1 MESQVSSDIPLSS
14 SSWTNEATDF
24 PSPAATPWQQHKLNM
39 HSSTGFSA
47 EDDSIQYLGR
57 PIDLYDGVTMVSEQT
72 GNNADRKQLFKRLVS
87 PQPDLEKQ
95 LPDLQS
101 EAIQKAASSLV
112 AEFDIGA
119 TEKSPTKAVLCA
131 VFLEC
136 IRSDSPG
143 PIKTALKLSK
153 TKSLSADEK
162 LQIMLTAEEKSGFS
176 LSAVCWTLAKIPLS
190 IRFEEAK
197 KQFQRIS
204 GPSLTRL
211 DNVNAQL
218 TALTSGKTVQD
229 SLLEIRQILESEN
242 NTLSRQLLS
251 EVDNIDKQFISG
263 AKESSHL
270 SDNDYSDFKIHTEK
284 LLYLYAACSGF
295 SQEADIAE
303 LTSYIRSVLYSTD
316 SQKIRHIAQ
325 ELAYLSKQPD
335 SISYCRYIDAVA
347 NILKASVPTASKF
360 EGLKQLSDIN
370 GFALLESKPLAT
382 YLTALRANIDSI
394 APEYSQFLRTAVDNL
409 ELEFADTALPEGKP
423 DIKAKVHRL
432 LMVIAACKSSRQ
444 LMDAS
449 VLADFVRAIMAH
461 DNKKNIPYLIS
472 GLARLVQS
480 TAKIQQILDMPGP
493 RSKDH
498 VRLAPLQFLAFV
510 PDKISEDNV
519 VELCQSLRD
528 STATKRRIKDSKV
541 FHQWL
546 ATLEEALASKV
557 MNKAM
562 VMPLLKKLTQS
573 LTFEKLGLLHTTFKI
588 KDNSNEFL
596 NSMSFSCLKEGLP
609 LLIAEQG
616 AAALE
621 VENKE
626 DSQWLLQQRHYHL
639 LPVYL
644 LSVAEYGKKHGNTE
658 ITDLIH
664 EFIATSANN
673 TFIESRQSPR
683 NNPHLQAVYR
693 EYPQFQAG
701 WGANFSHFSEAT
713 RHKLLSPGETLE
725 LTEDPWDLF
734 ISGVEVKSCQSPD
747 GHAHENSGLMSY
759 VMDGRNAM
767 IVKKNKKGT
776 ILTRSVIRMVFD
788 QDDHPALFLE
798 RAYPDKSDSLFID
811 AARDIAD
818 QMKLPLYYRL
828 DTKKDGKGATVKL
841 LKGRAPYDYFDSFLT
856 LKTRQEITFHN
867 VQRDVRHP

>member
-1 MESQVSSDIPLSS
+1 MNLYKL
-14 SSWTNEATDF
+14 NGR
-24 PSPAATPWQQHKLNM
+24 TPWQHKLNTQ
-39 HSSTGFSA
+39 SSIGLSA

-57 PIDLYDGVTMVSEQT
+57 QIELHDVVSEQT
-72 GNNADRKQLFKRLVS
+72 CNNANRKQLFKRLVS

-95 LPDLQS
+95 RPGLKS
-101 EAIQKAASSLV
+101 EVIKKAASNLV
-112 AEFDIGA
+112 AEFELGA
-119 TEKSPTKAVLCA
+119 IEKSPTKEVLCA

-136 IRSDSPG
+136 IRSDVPG
-143 PIKTALKLSK
+143 PVKTVLKLSK
-153 TKSLSADEK
+153 TNALSADEK
-162 LQIMLTAEEKSGFS
+162 LRIMLTAEEKLGFS
-176 LSAVCWTLAKIPLS
+176 LSAVCWALARIPLS

-197 KQFQRIS
+197 KQFQRIP
-204 GPSLTRL
+204 GPSLTVV
-211 DNVNAQL
+211 DNVM
-218 TALTSGKTVQD
+218 TALTSGKPVQV

-242 NTLSRQLLS
+242 NTLSRQLVG
-251 EVDNIDKQFISG
+251 EVDNIEKQFMPG
-263 AKESSHL
+263 AKESGHL
-270 SDNDYSDFKIHTEK
+270 SDHDYSDVKLYTER

-295 SQEADIAE
+295 SQEADITE
-303 LTSYIRSVLYSTD
+303 LMSYIRTVLYTTD
-316 SQKIRHIAQ
+316 SQNIWHIAE

-335 SISYCRYIDAVA
+335 SINYCRYIDAVA
-347 NILKASVPTASKF
+347 NILKTLVPFASQF
-360 EGLKQLSDIN
+360 EGHQQLSDIN

-382 YLTALRANIDSI
+382 YLTALRANIDSMT
-394 APEYSQFLRTAVDNL
+394 PKYSQLLRTAVDNL
-409 ELEFADTALPEGKP
+409 ELEFADTALPEGKS

-432 LMVIAACKSSRQ
+432 LMVIAACKSSQQ

-449 VLADFVRAIMAH
+449 VLADFVSAIMRH

-472 GLARLVQS
+472 GLVRLVQS
-480 TAKIQQILDMPGP
+480 TAKIQQILDLPGT

-498 VRLAPLQFLAFV
+498 LRLAPLQFLAFV
-510 PDKISEDNV
+510 PDKISEDNI

-528 STATKRRIKDSKV
+528 STATRRRLKDSKV
-541 FHQWL
+541 FHHWL
-546 ATLEEALASKV
+546 ATLEEALTSKV
-557 MNKAM
+557 MNEAM
-562 VMPLLKKLTQS
+562 VMPLLKKLSQS
-573 LTFEKLGLLHTTFKI
+573 LTFEKLGLLRAVFKI

-596 NSMSFSCLKEGLP
+596 NSMSFSCLKEDLP
-609 LLIAEQG
+609 LLIAEKG

-644 LSVAEYGKKHGNTE
+644 LSVTEYGKKHGNTE

-664 EFIATSANN
+664 EFIESSANN
-673 TFIESRQSPR
+673 TFIESRQSPL

-701 WGANFSHFSEAT
+701 WGANFSHFSEET
-713 RHKLLSPGETLE
+713 RLKLLSPGETLE

-747 GHAHENSGLMSY
+747 GHAYENSGLMSY

-767 IVKKNKKGT
+767 IVRKNKKGT
-776 ILTRSVIRMVFD
+776 ILTRSVIRVVLD
-788 QDDHPALFLE
+788 QDDRPALFLE
-798 RAYPDKSDSLFID
+798 RAYPDKSDLLFID

-818 QMKLPLYYRL
+818 QMELPLYHRL

-841 LKGRAPYDYFDSFLT
+841 LKGRAPYDYFDSFLA
-856 LKTRQEITFHN
+856 LRTRQEVTFNN
-867 VQRDVRHP
+867 VQRDIRHL